1 MLYRHAGKCAGSTVQ
16 RRETV
21 MSFHRR
27 GALTLVGGALV
38 LPLTARAQT
47 PQPAQL
53 RNLAT
58 ILTED
63 DRFDEFERLLQQTGT
78 MARLADQSRQYT
90 VFAPTDAAF
99 NMLPANFLQSLRV
112 PTSDAGQGGQRTG
125 AVVLAHISEGAAR
138 PSSSLA
144 RQTLE
149 LPAMNGGRIKVDG
162 SQNPIQ
168 ISSITGPGVYGAP
181 GANAEGTIKVITA
194 DIMASNGVIHVI
206 DGLLR
211 P

>member
-1 MLYRHAGKCAGSTVQ
+1 
-16 RRETV
+16 

-27 GALTLVGGALV
+27 GALTLLGGALV
-38 LPLTARAQT
+38 LPLASLGQT
-47 PQPAQL
+47 GQSQTVQSRQL
-53 RNLAT
+53 QTVAA
-58 ILTED
+58 ILTSD

-78 MARLADQSRQYT
+78 MARLADTSRQYT

-99 NMLPANFLQSLRV
+99 NVLPANFLQELRG
-112 PTSDAGQGGQRTG
+112 TSSDSGQGGQRTG

-138 PSSSLA
+138 MSAGLVQ
-144 RQTLE
+144 QTQE

-162 SQNPIQ
+162 SRNPIAV
-168 ISSITGPGVYGAP
+168 SSIAGPGVYGAP